1 VSAGERDPVAGVRQH
16 GAPSGAR
23 SFVMSASTTVVSWA
37 LTCSDS
43 TIRLAIT
50 VRSRDSFSVPPLTGV
65 SFAVTWVWETVA
77 GA

>member
-1 VSAGERDPVAGVRQH
+1 
-16 GAPSGAR
+16 
-23 SFVMSASTTVVSWA
+23 MSAIPSPASGNTARLGSSFLRDVRLDNFVSWA